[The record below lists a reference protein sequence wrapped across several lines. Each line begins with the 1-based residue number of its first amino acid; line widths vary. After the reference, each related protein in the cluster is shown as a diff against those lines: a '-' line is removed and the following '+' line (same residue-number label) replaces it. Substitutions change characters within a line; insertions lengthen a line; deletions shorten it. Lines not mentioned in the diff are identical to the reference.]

1 MIGMMG
7 FDFVVVG
14 LGFSWGA
21 TTRVRPYGCGHPLRS
36 LRSASPYASRRGR
49 VYVACG
55 LVAGFGGLVGR
66 GRFET
71 CPYRLGFR
79 IIAAPVWVACDRLLV
94 IS

>member
-7 FDFVVVG
+7 FDFVVG

-55 LVAGFGGLVGR
+55 IVAGFGGLVGST

-71 CPYRLGFR
+71 CPYGSFR
-79 IIAAPVWVACDRLLV
+79 IIAAPLWVACDRLLV